1 VKETRLLSIKAQL
14 REQNHANV
22 RTAILNAARDL
33 FVQEGVAGLSMRRLA
48 EKIGYTPRTI
58 YLYFA
63 DKDDLLSE
71 LIEEG
76 VGHLADNLEAAFA
89 KHRAPQR
96 RLEAVAHAYVAFG
109 IEHPQAYEAIFMA
122 RSHPMTRESAHLGQH
137 VQGKRMLE
145 VLDRAV
151 REAGRSMATQDH
163 QVRVQALRC
172 ALHGVTSLLVLGR
185 QLSGVQW
192 ETVVKHLVAHIGDD
206 AQPQWETQS
215 ENRSRREIAAKDVFV
230 R

>member
-1 VKETRLLSIKAQL
+1 MLTIKTQL

-22 RTAILNAARDL
+22 RAAILDAARKL
-33 FVQEGVAGLSMRRLA
+33 FVHDGVNGLSMRRLA

-71 LIEEG
+71 LIEEE

-89 KHRAPQR
+89 KHRSPQR
-96 RLEAVAHAYVAFG
+96 RLEAVAVAYVTFG
-109 IEHPQAYEAIFMA
+109 VAHPQAYEAIFMV

-137 VQGKRMLE
+137 VQGKRMLD

-151 REAGRSMATQDH
+151 RESRRAVETHDH
-163 QVRVQALRC
+163 QVIVQSLRC
-172 ALHGVTSLLVLGR
+172 ALHGLTSLLVLGR
-185 QLSGVQW
+185 QFAGVPW
-192 ETVVKHLVAHIGDD
+192 ETIVKHLVARLGEEV
-206 AQPQWETQS
+206 QT
-215 ENRSRREIAAKDVFV
+215 
-230 R
+230 